1 MRKGLTL
8 STRLAILVV
17 STVVLT
23 AIGVGYLGYRNIA
36 PVAVERTL
44 GAINANAGWQARE
57 LSHLVGGAAAD
68 LLGFRHIIG
77 IDDLIEL
84 SADPSKTEAG
94 GVSLP
99 VWRGRIGRRLA
110 LELENKPDF
119 MRYRLIGLADQSRDI
134 VRVER
139 EPDGNVRIVPDS
151 DLAFMNARA
160 FQFGLTAR
168 DGETLISG
176 VEFEPIDPKADK
188 NAQHDASQLRPII
201 RVVTPVFASNGQRF
215 GILTATIDL
224 RRPFQ
229 RLNNPVLPSS
239 KIYVVDRRGH
249 YLFHPD
255 APHGIAASIPSS
267 VKLEFPALAE
277 ALDSGRWTPAVI
289 PNRHG
294 DRFGVALQ
302 PMRIDDETPLALVEV
317 IPEQDMIR
325 SPMLVWAKSTLI
337 GGSFAVLVAII
348 LSVSFARGLARPLAD
363 MTRAVTSLGSGAPL
377 ALPRNASGEIGILVE
392 AFSATIR
399 EARDKTAALRR
410 EKEIFE
416 SITTAMAEAV
426 LLIDTNASVLYEN
439 PAAMALRTSST
450 GITGPNWERS
460 IEMFMTDGVT
470 PLPIAQRPGR
480 RALTGELVDRFEL
493 VVHVLGSDKYV
504 DVSGNARPIR
514 DADGAI
520 SGAVLVFT
528 DVSELKETER
538 RLHQAQKLEAIG
550 QLTGGVAHDF
560 NNMLTV
566 ISGTAEIL
574 LDELADRP
582 DLVTIAK
589 MIDQAAERGADLTRQ
604 LLAFARKQPLQPR
617 SIDVN
622 TVVSNI
628 KQLLRPTIGE
638 HIAIDMQLAPDIDP
652 ALIDPSQ
659 LSSALLNLAVN
670 SRDAMPDGGKLLFET
685 ANVTLDDDY
694 AEHHP
699 EVRPGRYVMIAVSDS
714 GVGMT
719 PEVLEKAFEPFFTT
733 KIVGKGTGL
742 GLSMVYGFV
751 KQSNGHIQIYSEEQH
766 GTTIRLYLPRAESS
780 ADVLPPAAPIEGG
793 TETILLVEDDELV
806 RNFAL
811 VQLRGLGYRTIA
823 AEDGAAALAEVKR
836 GTPFDLLL
844 TDIIMPGGMNGR
856 ELADAVARLRP
867 VKVLYTSGY
876 TENAIVHHGRLDPG
890 VLLLSKPFRR
900 ADLARLV
907 RTALTR
913 GDHRPPND
921 SASTRRKSA
930 AS

>member
-23 AIGVGYLGYRNIA
+23 AVGVGYLGYRNIA
-36 PVAVERTL
+36 PIAIERTL
-44 GAINANAGWQARE
+44 AALDANTNAQARE
-57 LSHLVGGAAAD
+57 LSQLVSGTNAD
-68 LLGFRHIIG
+68 LLRFRRIAG
-77 IDDLIEL
+77 VDELIQLSLDPSKHAEGEASLPQLREQFGEHLSQEL
-84 SADPSKTEAG
+84 SRNPDVARYRLVGLADPSA
-94 GVSLP
+94 
-99 VWRGRIGRRLA
+99 
-110 LELENKPDF
+110 
-119 MRYRLIGLADQSRDI
+119 DI

-139 EPDGNVRIVPDS
+139 EPGGTIRVVPEDELPVASAAAVVRLGI
-151 DLAFMNARA
+151 NADEGEMLVSAVEIEEIEDRA
-160 FQFGLTAR
+160 TAMHAR
-168 DGETLISG
+168 
-176 VEFEPIDPKADK
+176 
-188 NAQHDASQLRPII
+188 RPII
-201 RVVTPVFASNGQRF
+201 RVATPVFTVKGRRF
-215 GILTATIDL
+215 GVLAATIDL
-224 RRPFQ
+224 RRPFE
-229 RLNNPVLPSS
+229 RLTDPALSAAR
-239 KIYVVDRRGH
+239 IYVVNEQGD

-255 APHGIAASIPSS
+255 GRQLIRSADGRPTRMQEE
-267 VKLEFPALAE
+267 LPALGK
-277 ALDSGRWTPAVI
+277 ALNGDRWPPAVI
-289 PNRHG
+289 SNRNG
-294 DRFGVALQ
+294 QRFGVAYH
-302 PMRIDDETPLALVEV
+302 PMTVAGAAPLALIEATA
-317 IPEQDMIR
+317 ERDMIQG
-325 SPMLVWAKSTLI
+325 PMLVWANSTLV
-337 GGSFAVLVAII
+337 GGSFAVLLAIL
-348 LSVSFARGLARPLAD
+348 LSVTFARSLARPLSD
-363 MTRAVTSLGSGAPL
+363 MTRAVASLGSDAPL
-377 ALPRNASGEIGILVE
+377 PLPRNAGGEIGVLVE
-392 AFSATIR
+392 AFSATMRDAR
-399 EARDKTAALRR
+399 EKTAALRH
-410 EKEIFE
+410 EKEVFE
-416 SITTAMAEAV
+416 SITNAMAEAV
-426 LLIDTNASVLYEN
+426 LLIDANASVIYEN

-450 GITGPNWERS
+450 GITGSNWERS

-470 PLPIAQRPGR
+470 PLPIARRPGR

-504 DVSGNARPIR
+504 EVSGNARPIR

-638 HIAIDMQLAPDIDP
+638 HIAIDMRLSPELEP

-670 SRDAMPDGGKLLFET
+670 ARDAMPDGGRLLFET
-685 ANVTLDDDY
+685 ANVTLDADY
-694 AEHHP
+694 AEHYP
-699 EVRPGRYVMIAVSDS
+699 EVKPGSYVMIAVSDS
-714 GVGMT
+714 GDGMA

-733 KIVGKGTGL
+733 KSVGQGTGL

-751 KQSNGHIQIYSEEQH
+751 KQSNGHIQIYSEERH
-766 GTTIRLYLPRAESS
+766 GTTIRLYLPRAESG
-780 ADVLPPAAPIEGG
+780 ADALPAAAPVEGG
-793 TETILLVEDDELV
+793 SETILLVEDDELV

-811 VQLRGLGYRTIA
+811 AQLRGLGYRTVA
-823 AEDGAAALAEVKR
+823 AADGASALAEVKR

-856 ELADAVARLRP
+856 ELADEVARLRP

-900 ADLARLV
+900 ADLARMV
-907 RTALTR
+907 RAALNR
-913 GDHRPPND
+913 ADHQPSGDTTGAD
-921 SASTRRKSA
+921 RKRA
-930 AS
+930 AT